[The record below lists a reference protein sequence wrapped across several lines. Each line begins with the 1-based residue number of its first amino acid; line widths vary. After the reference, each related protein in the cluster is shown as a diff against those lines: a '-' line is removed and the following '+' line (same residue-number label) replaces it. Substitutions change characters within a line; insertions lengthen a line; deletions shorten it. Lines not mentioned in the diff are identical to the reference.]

1 MLRVAAAL
9 IPSRVHR
16 RAPSLACVPQ
26 VQLTRKEREQLEM
39 ASRLHSLWSVET
51 VVRKEREQLEAQ
63 KEEEPDPEQMAKD
76 MERLALIKKR
86 REDQARA
93 RIEKDGWDRMKPLS
107 EDNHPPGT
115 QWPPPGGAS

>member
-26 VQLTRKEREQLEM
+26 VQLT
-39 ASRLHSLWSVET
+39 
-51 VVRKEREQLEAQ
+51 RKEREQLEAQ

>member
-1 MLRVAAAL
+1 MSSNEGESRGRRSRRVAAQQNASGKEG
-9 IPSRVHR
+9 IP
-16 RAPSLACVPQ
+16 A
-26 VQLTRKEREQLEM
+26 K
-39 ASRLHSLWSVET
+39 
-51 VVRKEREQLEAQ
+51 

>member
-1 MLRVAAAL
+1 
-9 IPSRVHR
+9 
-16 RAPSLACVPQ
+16 VPQ
-26 VQLTRKEREQLEM
+26 VQLT
-39 ASRLHSLWSVET
+39 
-51 VVRKEREQLEAQ
+51 RKEREQLEAQ